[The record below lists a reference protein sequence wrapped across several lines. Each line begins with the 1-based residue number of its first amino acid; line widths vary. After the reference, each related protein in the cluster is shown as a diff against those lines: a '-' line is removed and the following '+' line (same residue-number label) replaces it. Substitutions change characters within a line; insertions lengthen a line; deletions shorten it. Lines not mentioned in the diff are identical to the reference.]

1 MHIQGED
8 DDGPV
13 SYTFF
18 SYSTKL
24 VTTYLKSRIFANP
37 NDEFAVLFYGTV
49 SRCYILIAL
58 GPSMGISI
66 LIYGKCIL

>member
-49 SRCYILIAL
+49 GRYHMFLILWPKIYIFVVYS
-58 GPSMGISI
+58 P
-66 LIYGKCIL
+66 